1 MSATPKPPVV
11 PARTASASR
20 NSLYMQRRIKNVA
33 AQLLAILAT
42 LFGLFWLGWIMWT
55 TLSKGISSL
64 NLALFTQMTPPPGDS
79 GGMANAF
86 MGSVIMSLLGVVI
99 GAPIGVLAGTFLAEY
114 SRSTWASRLG
124 ETVRF
129 VNDILLSAPSIV
141 LGLFVYTLVVAR
153 MGHFSALAGAIALA
167 FIVLP
172 VVVRTTDEML
182 RLVPAQ
188 MREAAL
194 SLGVPQWKV
203 TVQVL
208 YRSASAGIVTGILL
222 ALARISGE
230 TAPLLFT
237 ALNNQYWTTDLMSPM
252 ANVPVVIFQFAMSPF
267 ENWHTLAWAGA
278 FILTMFVLA
287 ISLTARAI
295 LLRNKISHD

>member
-1 MSATPKPPVV
+1 MSTP
-11 PARTASASR
+11 
-20 NSLYMQRRIKNVA
+20 LYGYRQFKNVA
-33 AQLLAILAT
+33 AQALAIIAT
-42 LFGLFWLGWIMWT
+42 VFGLFWLVWILWT
-55 TLSKGISSL
+55 TFTKGLSSL
-64 NLALFTQMTPPPGDS
+64 NMDLFTHMTPPPGDEG
-79 GGMANAF
+79 GGMLNAF
-86 MGSVIMSLLGVVI
+86 FGSAAMSLLGIVI

-114 SRSTWASRLG
+114 SQKSWIG
-124 ETVRF
+124 ESVRF

-141 LGLFVYTLVVAR
+141 LGLFVYTLVVAQ
-153 MGHFSALAGAIALA
+153 MGDFSALAGGIALA

-182 RLVPAQ
+182 RLVPSQ

-203 TVQVL
+203 IVQVL
-208 YRSASAGIVTGILL
+208 YRSSLPGIVTGILL

-237 ALNNQYWTTDLMSPM
+237 ALNNQYWTTDLTSPM
-252 ANVPVVIFQFAMSPF
+252 ANVPVVIFQFAMSPY

-278 FILTMFVLA
+278 FVLTMFVLLV
-287 ISLTARAI
+287 SLLARAI
-295 LLRNKISHD
+295 VLRNKITHE

>member
-1 MSATPKPPVV
+1 MSAALYG
-11 PARTASASR
+11 ARR
-20 NSLYMQRRIKNVA
+20 VKNVL
-33 AQLLAILAT
+33 AQVLAVLAT
-42 LFGLFWLGWIMWT
+42 IFGLFWLVWIMWT
-55 TLSKGISSL
+55 TLSKGLGSI
-64 NLALFTQMTPPPGDS
+64 NLALFTQMTPPPGDE
-79 GGMANAF
+79 GGMLNAF
-86 MGSVIMSLLGVVI
+86 FGSIVMSLMGIVF

-114 SRSTWASRLG
+114 SQKSWIG

-141 LGLFVYTLVVAR
+141 LGLFVYTLVVAQ
-153 MGHFSALAGAIALA
+153 MGHFSALAGGIALG

-203 TVQVL
+203 ILQVL
-208 YRSASAGIVTGILL
+208 YRSSLPGIVTGILL

-237 ALNNQYWTTDLMSPM
+237 ALNNQYWTTDLLAPM
-252 ANVPVVIFQFAMSPF
+252 ANVPVVIFQYAMSPY
-267 ENWHTLAWAGA
+267 ESWHTLAWAGA
-278 FILTMFVLA
+278 FILTLFVLA
-287 ISLTARAI
+287 VSLVARAI
-295 LLRNKISHD
+295 VARNRMTHD

>member
-1 MSATPKPPVV
+1 MANSIY
-11 PARTASASR
+11 ARRAA
-20 NSLYMQRRIKNVA
+20 KNVLI
-33 AQLLAILAT
+33 QTLSVLAT
-42 LFGLFWLGWIMWT
+42 IFGLFWLAWILWT
-55 TLSKGISSL
+55 TLTKGIGSL
-64 NLALFTQMTPPPGDS
+64 NLALFTQMTPPPGDE
-79 GGMANAF
+79 GGMLNAF
-86 MGSVIMSLLGVVI
+86 FGSVLISMMGIAI
-99 GAPIGVLAGTFLAEY
+99 GAPVGVLAGTYLAEY
-114 SRSTWASRLG
+114 SNTSWIG
-124 ETVRF
+124 ESVRF

-141 LGLFVYTLVVAR
+141 LGLFAYALVVAQ

-182 RLVPAQ
+182 RLVPSQ

-203 TVQVL
+203 IVQVL
-208 YRSASAGIVTGILL
+208 YRSSMAGIVTGILL

-237 ALNNQYWTTDLMSPM
+237 ALNNQYWSTDIMAPM
-252 ANVPVVIFQFAMSPF
+252 ANVPVVIFQFAMSPY

-287 ISLTARAI
+287 VSLIARAI

>member
-1 MSATPKPPVV
+1 MANSIY
-11 PARTASASR
+11 ARRAV
-20 NSLYMQRRIKNVA
+20 KNVLI
-33 AQLLAILAT
+33 QTLSVLAT
-42 LFGLFWLGWIMWT
+42 IFGLFWLAWILWT
-55 TLSKGISSL
+55 TLTKGIGSL
-64 NLALFTQMTPPPGDS
+64 NLALFTQMTPPPGDT
-79 GGMANAF
+79 GGMLNAF
-86 MGSVIMSLLGVVI
+86 FGSALISLMGIAI
-99 GAPIGVLAGTFLAEY
+99 GAPVGVLAGTYLAEY
-114 SRSTWASRLG
+114 SNTSWIG

-141 LGLFVYTLVVAR
+141 LGLFVYALVVAQ

-208 YRSASAGIVTGILL
+208 YRSSMAGIVTGILL

-237 ALNNQYWTTDLMSPM
+237 ALNNQYWSTNIMAPM
-252 ANVPVVIFQFAMSPF
+252 ANVPVVIFQFAMSPY

-278 FILTMFVLA
+278 FVLTMFVLA
-287 ISLTARAI
+287 ISIIARTI